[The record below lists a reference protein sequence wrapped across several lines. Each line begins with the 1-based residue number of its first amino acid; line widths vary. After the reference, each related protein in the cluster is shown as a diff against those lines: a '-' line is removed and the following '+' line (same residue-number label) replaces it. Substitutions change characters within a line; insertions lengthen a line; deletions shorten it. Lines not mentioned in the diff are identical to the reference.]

1 MSKKYVKMLVF
12 DDDFERNET
21 FYDIFVTFYVFYVFF
36 LDYSSRADHIFL
48 LFICFVNSLLLFLQ
62 LNRLVL
68 NYLFLMLQA

>member
-21 FYDIFVTFYVFYVFF
+21 FYDIFVTFYVFLSCLF
-36 LDYSSRADHIFL
+36 LQSRPYFL

-68 NYLFLMLQA
+68 N